1 MWYVYGTPH
10 WHTGTGSDFGAAAV
24 QLGLP
29 RSGMV
34 MTIAAMHLWRHGRL
48 SLRPLEQYRRNNDDD
63 NKGYTHAGG
72 DNHKAAG

>member
-1 MWYVYGTPH
+1 
-10 WHTGTGSDFGAAAV
+10 
-24 QLGLP
+24 
-29 RSGMV
+29 MV
-34 MTIAAMHLWRHGRL
+34 MTIAALTLWRHGRL